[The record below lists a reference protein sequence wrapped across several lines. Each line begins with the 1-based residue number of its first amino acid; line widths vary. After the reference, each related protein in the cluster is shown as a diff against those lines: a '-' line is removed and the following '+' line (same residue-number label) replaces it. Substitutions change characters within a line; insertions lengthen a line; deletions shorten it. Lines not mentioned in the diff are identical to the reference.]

1 MNHHKKHY
9 LLITLGSIGDIL
21 PMVSVGSSL
30 GLRGH
35 RVTLVGPPANC
46 ELAKQNG
53 INDYIPISTNDQYAA
68 SLKDKF
74 LIETRYNGLFFLR
87 HAVAWNT
94 AIYTAAQ
101 RYESAE
107 LRMLAVDRPNL
118 WGDLVAHAHLRIPLI
133 RVSIDLPITGAVG
146 TERTALPAGSVQV
159 KLMAR
164 WLHSWSESMRQRG
177 VSTLVEKTPG
187 YFELRRYSCTHMST
201 YSFEL
206 FLLWKPL
213 FQQFC

>member
-74 LIETRYNGLFFLR
+74 L
-87 HAVAWNT
+87 
-94 AIYTAAQ
+94 
-101 RYESAE
+101 
-107 LRMLAVDRPNL
+107 
-118 WGDLVAHAHLRIPLI
+118 

-164 WLHSWSESMRQRG
+164 WLHAWSESMRQRG